1 MFERDNV
8 NPFESLHDRSFI
20 TRRWHEPTPINRFE
34 SPPMEFLSSFLR
46 FISFHFTLY
55 SSLPSKR
62 GGKNFER
69 DRFDSLERNIVPER
83 TNEETMKRR
92 REGRRKRRGRACSW
106 PRDFSA
112 GGVPVLKDSREGV
125 EEESKGGIKRRE
137 ERVSRRYRGDIRIS
151 REGSDK
157 DGGESRR

>member
-34 SPPMEFLSSFLR
+34 SPPMEFLSSFLH
-46 FISFHFTLY
+46 FISFRFTLY

-83 TNEETMKRR
+83 TNEETIKRR
-92 REGRRKRRGRACSW
+92 REGRRKRRGVFVAERLFCRWCTGFKGLEGRSGRGEQGRNKEARRA
-106 PRDFSA
+106 RIA
-112 GGVPVLKDSREGV
+112 Q
-125 EEESKGGIKRRE
+125 
-137 ERVSRRYRGDIRIS
+137 VSRRYS
-151 REGSDK
+151 H
-157 DGGESRR
+157 

>member
-34 SPPMEFLSSFLR
+34 SPPMEFLSSFLH
-46 FISFHFTLY
+46 FISFRFTLY

-62 GGKNFER
+62 GGKNF
-69 DRFDSLERNIVPER
+69 RFDSLERNIVPER

-125 EEESKGGIKRRE
+125 DEESKGGIKRRE

>member
-34 SPPMEFLSSFLR
+34 SPPMEFLSSFLH
-46 FISFHFTLY
+46 FISFRFTLY

-83 TNEETMKRR
+83 TNEETIKRR

-112 GGVPVLKDSREGV
+112 GGVPVLKDSREV
-125 EEESKGGIKRRE
+125 DEESKGGIKRRE